1 MGFII
6 FGRNHK
12 PACIL
17 IQTVDNTGAHH
28 PANAGKIVR
37 AEVPLSEMFGYAT
50 ELRSMTQGRASY
62 SMQFDH
68 YEQLPNNL
76 AEEIIAKHA
85 GKQGE

>member
-1 MGFII
+1 MITPENFMGDVVGDINRRR
-6 FGRNHK
+6 GRVKSMEMRH
-12 PACIL
+12 
-17 IQTVDNTGAHH
+17 GAQVIS
-28 PANAGKIVR
+28 AF
-37 AEVPLSEMFGYAT
+37 VPLSEMFGYAT